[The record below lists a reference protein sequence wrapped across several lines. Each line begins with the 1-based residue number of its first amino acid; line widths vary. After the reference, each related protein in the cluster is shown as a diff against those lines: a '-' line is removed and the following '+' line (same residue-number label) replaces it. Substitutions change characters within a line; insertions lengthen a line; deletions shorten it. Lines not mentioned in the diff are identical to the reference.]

1 MTKQSIIKAIK
12 EVAPKAGF
20 TVVSKEAERKLVVN
34 GVVVN
39 ARMSVEKLTKVLDRL
54 TTIEKGS
61 SIEIPIVEPAFPLP
75 VSEDAIAAA
84 NKEASIHGVEAMGN
98 VLSILNAGLGNIDVS
113 MAQQAHNVAVG
124 MQTELQVAASV
135 STAQEAGVQ
144 EDRILHND
152 EDLDAF
158 MNGVV
163 DHAKKQAKEEA
174 ARTCI
179 VEGCGKPRI
188 TGPVIGGN
196 KPMSYHCHE
205 HHAASVAQVN
215 NTNNE
220 KVESNMKTTVKEKAV
235 AAKVVVEEKTV
246 AVAGKVGSF
255 FKGFKD
261 NKLVKFLN
269 KQASTVWGFIKK
281 HKLAIT
287 VGTAAT
293 VVGGVVT
300 ASSCAAAMVGTAV
313 AGLLVVVGHML
324 AKKKEERSKR
334 AMFLQAGVAMGAAA
348 LAPFVLLALSF
359 TAVYATVLPYAIVV
373 A

>member
-20 TVVSKEAERKLVVN
+20 TIVSKEAERKLVVN

-54 TTIEKGS
+54 TTIEQGS

-113 MAQQAHNVAVG
+113 MAQQAHDVAVC

-158 MNGVV
+158 MNGIP
-163 DHAKKQAKEEA
+163 DTKDDLSKLEA
-174 ARTCI
+174 ISAEVQEKLT
-179 VEGCGKPRI
+179 
-188 TGPVIGGN
+188 
-196 KPMSYHCHE
+196 
-205 HHAASVAQVN
+205 N

-246 AVAGKVGSF
+246 AAAGKVGSF

-293 VVGGVVT
+293 LVGGVVT